1 MSRPRADVVL
11 GINAFHGDSAAALL
25 VGGHLV
31 AAIEEERLTRV
42 KHWAGFPRRA
52 IETVL
57 AEARLTLGEVGHV
70 AVSRDPS
77 AHLLSRVLHAVR
89 RLRAGD
95 QIRNRIRNHGRIR
108 NLEALL
114 RERVAGGREFAGEIH
129 HVEHH
134 HAHLA
139 SAFFCSPFENAAC
152 LTVDGFGDFLSSMSA
167 IGHGRRLDVV
177 DSVAFPHSLGLAYTA
192 VTQFLGFERY
202 GDEYKVMGL
211 AAYGRPTHLAAMR
224 SLMRPTPDGRFENDL
239 DCFVH
244 ASEGVTMSW
253 DEGEPH
259 IGRLWSPTL
268 VERLGPARDPEGPV
282 EERHRDL
289 AASLQAAYEEAFFHR
304 LRWLQERTGLT
315 DLCLA
320 GGCAQNSVANG
331 RIFTQTGFTRVFVQ
345 PAAGD
350 AGTALG
356 AAQYVWHAEQEHPRG
371 FVFTHSCWGPAFD
384 EAHIV
389 EALRARLPGFD
400 PASARAG
407 DHLAGTLAGDLTVR
421 RAHDERNLVEDT
433 AGALAEGW
441 IVGWFQ
447 GRSEWGPR
455 ALGHRSIL
463 ADPRRAEMRE
473 VLNAKIK
480 RRESFR
486 PFAPSILE
494 ERLADYFTQNQP
506 DPFMTMVYPVRPERR
521 ADIPAVTHV
530 DGTGRLQT
538 VSREHQPRYWA
549 LIEAFEAKTGVP
561 VLLNTSFNESEPIV
575 NTPEEA
581 LHCFLRTGMDRLVL
595 GEWIVDRPDVGARS

>member
-1 MSRPRADVVL
+1 MSRASADVVL

-42 KHWAGFPRRA
+42 KHWAGFPKRA
-52 IETVL
+52 IGTVL
-57 AEARLTLGEVGHV
+57 GEAGLALPDVGHV
-70 AVSRDPS
+70 AVSRDPG

-95 QIRNRIRNHGRIR
+95 QLRSRIRNHGRIR

-114 RERVAGGREFAGEIH
+114 REQVAGGRDFAGEIH

-139 SAFFCSPFENAAC
+139 SAFFCSPFEEAAC

-167 IGHGRRLDVV
+167 IGRGRRLEVI

-192 VTQFLGFERY
+192 VTQFLGFEGY

-211 AAYGRPTHLAAMR
+211 AAHGQPTQLEAMR
-224 SLMRPTPDGRFENDL
+224 SLMRPTPHGRFENDL
-239 DCFVH
+239 ECLVH

-259 IGRLWSPTL
+259 IGRLWSPAL
-268 VERLGPARDPEGPV
+268 VERLGPARAPDAPV
-282 EERHRDL
+282 EDRHRDL

-304 LRWLQERTGLT
+304 LRWLQDKTGLT

-331 RIFTQTGFTRVFVQ
+331 KIFTQTPFTRVFVQ

-356 AAQYVWHAEQEHPRG
+356 AAQYVWHEERGQPRA
-371 FVFTHSCWGPAFD
+371 FVLAQSCWGPAFA
-384 EAHIV
+384 ETRILA
-389 EALRARLPGFD
+389 ALAARLPGFD
-400 PASARAG
+400 PARG
-407 DHLAGTLAGDLTVR
+407 FAGDLTVR
-421 RAHDERNLVEDT
+421 RAHDEQDLVEDT
-433 AGALAEGW
+433 AQALSEGR

-463 ADPRRAEMRE
+463 ADPRRAEMRD

-494 ERLADYFTQNQP
+494 ERVGDYFAQTQP

-521 ADIPAVTHV
+521 AEIPAVTHV

-538 VSREHQPRYWA
+538 VSRDRQPRYWA
-549 LIEAFEAKTGVP
+549 LIQAFERRTGVP

-581 LHCFLRTGMDRLVL
+581 LDCFLRTGMDRLVL
-595 GEWIVDRPDVGARS
+595 GEWIVDRPAGASSR